1 MWLFV
6 SGGFLSVVAHRTQPE
21 NLLVRARHPEHI
33 RVFFSEAEQ
42 IHMPGADYPYRTV
55 VSRDAVQSAMVNQ
68 IQTMA
73 YDNFKASIDDLEYHD
88 ACLDIWRTMWAYGYR
103 LRQEEV

>member
-1 MWLFV
+1 MWIFV

-33 RVFFSEAEQ
+33 RAVFSEAEQ

-55 VSRDAVQSAMVNQ
+55 VSRDAVQTAMVNQ

-73 YDNFKASIDDLEYHD
+73 YDNFKASIDLSLIH
-88 ACLDIWRTMWAYGYR
+88 I
-103 LRQEEV
+103 

>member
-6 SGGFLSVVAHRTQPE
+6 SGGFLSVVAHRTQSE

-33 RVFFSEAEQ
+33 RAVFSEAEQ

-55 VSRDAVQSAMVNQ
+55 VSRDAVQTAMVDQ

-73 YDNFKASIDDLEYHD
+73 YDNFKASIDDVEYHD

-103 LRQEEV
+103 QRQEGV

>member
-1 MWLFV
+1 MWLVV
-6 SGGFLSVVAHRTQPE
+6 SGGFLAVVAHRTQPE

-33 RVFFSEAEQ
+33 RAVFSEAEL

-55 VSRDAVQSAMVNQ
+55 VSRDAVQTAMVNQ

-73 YDNFKASIDDLEYHD
+73 YDNFKASIDDEAYHD

-103 LRQEEV
+103 HRQEGV